1 MDGRGRL
8 AQPLTRVEQMGP
20 GDASGTAPARPR
32 CNAKRPTRITRFM
45 RNWSMRMADLRPPRW
60 AGAAASALLILASI
74 GYGAWKGGHLPMIVD
89 ALHDAR
95 DAVASAA
102 GFRIAAVSLSGE
114 KHVSRAEIFSA
125 AGVTDR
131 ASLLFLDVDAARARL
146 KAIPWIAE
154 AAVRK
159 LYPDRLQITVTER
172 DAFALW
178 QHGGDVSVIAADGTV
193 VGPLADWRFAHLPLV
208 VGPGAAARAREFL
221 ALLDAHPDIRQQVR
235 ASVLVAERRWNLKL
249 KNGLDVRLP
258 EADVPRALDTLA
270 ELDRDKQLI
279 SRDITA
285 IDLRLPD
292 RVSVHLSDE
301 AARVREEALKE
312 KTAKRK
318 RGDA

>member
-8 AQPLTRVEQMGP
+8 AQPLTRLEQTDP
-20 GDASGTAPARPR
+20 GHAAGAAPARPR
-32 CNAKRPTRITRFM
+32 RTAKRRTRITRFM
-45 RNWSMRMADLRPPRW
+45 RNWSMRMADLRLPRW
-60 AGAAASALLILASI
+60 TGAAAAALLILASI
-74 GYGAWKGGHLPMIVD
+74 GYGAWKGGHFPMIVD

-95 DAVASAA
+95 DAAANAA

-114 KHVSRAEIFSA
+114 KHVSRGEIFSA

-178 QHGGDVSVIAADGTV
+178 QRGGNVSVISADGTV
-193 VGPLADWRFAHLPLV
+193 VGSLPDWRSAHLPLV
-208 VGPGAAARAREFL
+208 VGPGAATRARDFL
-221 ALLDAHPDIRQQVR
+221 SLLDAHPEIRQQVR

-270 ELDRDKQLI
+270 ELDRDKHLI

-285 IDLRLPD
+285 IDLRLSD

-301 AARVREEALKE
+301 AARAREEALKD

>member
-8 AQPLTRVEQMGP
+8 AQPLTRVEQTSP
-20 GDASGTAPARPR
+20 GDAAGTAPARPR
-32 CNAKRPTRITRFM
+32 RSAKRATRITRFM
-45 RNWSMRMADLRPPRW
+45 RKWSTRMADLRLPRW

-95 DAVASAA
+95 DAAANAA

-114 KHVSRAEIFSA
+114 RHVSRAEIFAA

-131 ASLLFLDVDAARARL
+131 ASLLFLDVDAARTRL
-146 KAIPWIAE
+146 KAIPWIGE

-178 QHGGDVSVIAADGTV
+178 QHGGNVSVIAADGIV
-193 VGPLADWRFAHLPLV
+193 IGPLADWRFAHLPLV
-208 VGPGAAARAREFL
+208 VGPGAATRARDFL
-221 ALLDAHPDIRQQVR
+221 ALLDAHPEIREQVR

-258 EADVPRALDTLA
+258 EVDVPRALDALA
-270 ELDRDKQLI
+270 ELDRDKHLI

-301 AARVREEALKE
+301 AARAREEALKE
-312 KTAKRK
+312 KATKRK

>member
-1 MDGRGRL
+1 
-8 AQPLTRVEQMGP
+8 
-20 GDASGTAPARPR
+20 
-32 CNAKRPTRITRFM
+32 
-45 RNWSMRMADLRPPRW
+45 MRMADLRLPRW
-60 AGAAASALLILASI
+60 AGAAASALLVLASI

-95 DAVASAA
+95 DAAANAA

-114 KHVSRAEIFSA
+114 KHVSRGEIFSA

-178 QHGGDVSVIAADGTV
+178 QRGGNVSVISADGTV
-193 VGPLADWRFAHLPLV
+193 VGSLPDWRFAHLPLV
-208 VGPGAAARAREFL
+208 VGPGAATRARDFL
-221 ALLDAHPDIRQQVR
+221 SLLDAHPEIRQQVR

-270 ELDRDKQLI
+270 ELDRDKHLI

-285 IDLRLPD
+285 IDLRLSD

-301 AARVREEALKE
+301 AARAREEALKD